1 MGLTLITA
9 PTSEPLTLD
18 EAKQHLRVDTSDDD
32 GLIAGYILA
41 ARHWVESQV
50 GPLMTQTWDY
60 TVDGGW
66 PIVNNRYQ
74 IDLPLKPVQSI
85 TSVSYVDSAGATQ
98 TLSASLYQTVLNT
111 PTASVVRAYSQSWP
125 TVRDQPACITVRF
138 VAGYGAHP
146 GSVPDPLRVAIQML
160 VGSFYEHREEVV
172 IGQTVAQVPFGVQSL
187 ISPYS
192 FRGF

>member
-9 PTSEPLTLD
+9 PTTEPVTLE

-32 GLIAGYILA
+32 GLIAGYVLA
-41 ARHWVESQV
+41 ARHWVESQC
-50 GPLMTQTWDY
+50 GPMLTQTWDY
-60 TVDGGW
+60 MVDDAW
-66 PIVNNRYQ
+66 PMIEHRYA
-74 IDLPLKPVQSI
+74 IPIPLRPVQSV
-85 TSVSYVDSAGATQ
+85 TSVTYVDSAGASQ
-98 TLSASLYQTVLNT
+98 TLSAALYQTVLNVPT
-111 PTASVVRAYSQSWP
+111 PYITRAYGASWP

-146 GSVPDPLRVAIQML
+146 GSIPDPLRVAMLML

-172 IGQTVAQVPFGVQSL
+172 VGQTAVKVPFGVEAL
-187 ISPYS
+187 IAPYR